1 MPEPMNNAAI
11 VSTAQGQYD
20 LKIRE
25 LDASGKATEL
35 SIPMPEHSDFA
46 RWTLMQ
52 QVAMLKKGPWKTSP
66 INEIM
71 FAVAYAQSLGLDVMR
86 GDVFPTG
93 EGRLGTSNKAK
104 IKLALATG
112 QIQGIETSM
121 RELPEDGPTGCASKK
136 DLECTVII
144 YVKGWQK
151 PIVRKAKLSRW
162 FKASNPNWKGN
173 PEHMLELNTVA
184 HACEY
189 VHPTATEDDEAP
201 PLTQG
206 PSQLPI
212 IDAEVVG

>member
-1 MPEPMNNAAI
+1 MPEPVNSSAL
-11 VSTAQGQYD
+11 VPTAQGQYD

-35 SIPMPEHSDFA
+35 SVPMPTTSEFA
-46 RWTLMQ
+46 KWTLLQ
-52 QVAMLKKGPWKTSP
+52 QVAMLKKGPWKASP

-71 FAVAYAQSLGLDVMR
+71 FAVAYANSLGLDVMR

-112 QIQGIETSM
+112 QIEGIETSM
-121 RELPEDGPTGCASKK
+121 RELPEDAPAGCASKK
-136 DLECTVII
+136 DLECTVTI

-151 PIVRKAKLSRW
+151 PITRKAKLSRW

-201 PLTQG
+201 PA
-206 PSQLPI
+206 SQTPLPI
-212 IDAEVVG
+212 IDAEVVA